1 MLHFMKYKILLPCI
15 IALGLAVFF
24 SFKYANLEPATNE
37 EEQKAILQTVMEI
50 IERGHYAPR
59 TLNDDLSE
67 KAFDK
72 FFETLDYE
80 KKFFLASDINA
91 LSSYKTKIDDEV
103 NDGSLEFFNKANQ
116 LFVNRIDSVEK
127 FYKEILS
134 NPFSFKLNDSVEL
147 DGKKL
152 QYAKNEKELKERWYG
167 ALKYRTLA
175 KYLDLKE
182 AEEKQAKD
190 IVGFAPKSDSDLE
203 KEAREAIEKVQE
215 RYFKR
220 LKKLT
225 DNERFGIYVNSITGV
240 IDPHTDYMLPQDKK
254 RFDEMMSGGFIG
266 IGASLQLTDE
276 GKVKIS
282 SIITGSP
289 SWKQGKLKQ
298 DDIIEKVAQGD
309 EVPVDIEGY
318 ELEDVIKIIRGKK
331 GTVVKL
337 TVKHADGTSEIVPI
351 VRDLVEFEEVF
362 AKSAV
367 LEQEG
372 KRIGY
377 IYLPEFYADFSKQN
391 GGRRS
396 GEDVAKEVLKLK
408 NENVDGIVLDLRNN
422 GGGSLSDVV
431 DMAGIFIGTGPVVQV
446 RSSGNNTTT
455 LSSRSNGA
463 LYDGPLAIMISNRSA
478 SASEIL
484 AAAMQDYGRAVIVG
498 SESFG
503 KGTVQKIISL
513 DQFVSG
519 ELGAKIREAF
529 NRSKGTGADYDG
541 IGNLKLTIQKFYRI
555 DGGSTQIKGVTPDIT
570 LPDAYGMLDNI
581 GEKRDPSSLPW
592 DKIAAVNYTQWQAN
606 PDLSYLQKNSQK
618 RIEKQQAFG
627 LIKQTGERLKKQQD
641 NNVIPLNETKYI
653 AKQEEAKAISKQLEE
668 LVESDKLTLKAK
680 NLNIDLA
687 RVNVDT
693 TSQAKN
699 KDWLDALK
707 KDVYIAETTN
717 ILNDWIATGG
727 KRAKVNGKKD

>member
-1 MLHFMKYKILLPCI
+1 MLHFMKYKILLPTI
-15 IALGLAVFF
+15 VLIGLATFF
-24 SFKYANLEPATNE
+24 SFRYINLEPATNE
-37 EEQKAILQTVMEI
+37 EEQKAILQTVMQI
-50 IERGHYAPR
+50 IERGHYSPR

-80 KKFFLASDINA
+80 KKFFLASDIAA
-91 LSSYKTKIDDEV
+91 LSSYRKKIDDEV
-103 NDGSLEFFNKANQ
+103 NNNSLEFFQKANQ
-116 LFVNRIDSVEK
+116 LFINRIDSVEK
-127 FYKEILS
+127 YYKSILS
-134 NPFSFKLNDSVEL
+134 KPFTFNLNDSVEL

-152 QYAKNEKELKERWYG
+152 KYSKDEKELEARWYG

-182 AEEKQAKD
+182 AEEKQKE
-190 IVGFAPKSDSDLE
+190 IVGYAPKSDKDLE
-203 KEAREAIEKVQE
+203 KEAREAIEKVQA

-276 GKVKIS
+276 GKVKVA

-298 DDIIEKVAQGD
+298 DDIIEKVAQAD
-309 EVPVDIEGY
+309 DVPVDIEGY

-337 TVKHADGTSEIVPI
+337 TVKHADGTSEVIPI

-362 AKSAV
+362 AKSAI
-367 LEQEG
+367 LEQDG
-372 KRIGY
+372 YRIGY
-377 IYLPEFYADFSKQN
+377 IYLPEFYADFTKQN

-408 NENVDGIVLDLRNN
+408 SENVNGIVLDLRNN

-431 DMAGIFIGTGPVVQV
+431 DMAGIFIGSGPVVQV
-446 RSSGNNTTT
+446 RSSGNNTST
-455 LSSRSNGA
+455 LTSRSNGA
-463 LYDGPLAIMISNRSA
+463 LYDGPLAIMINNRSA

-484 AAAMQDYGRAVIVG
+484 AAAMQDYGRAIVIG

-529 NRSKGTGADYDG
+529 NRSKGTEADYDG

-555 DGGSTQIKGVTPDIT
+555 DGGSTQLKGVTPDII
-570 LPDAYGMLDNI
+570 LPDAYDMLDNI
-581 GEKRDPSSLPW
+581 GEKRDPASLPW
-592 DKIAAVNYTQWQAN
+592 DKISSVNYSKWQN
-606 PDLSYLQKNSQK
+606 YPDLNYLKHNSK
-618 RIEKQQAFG
+618 SRIEKHQAFN

-641 NNVIPLNETKYI
+641 NNVVPLNEVKFV

-668 LVESDKLTLKAK
+668 LVESDTLTLKAK

-687 RVNVDT
+687 RVNIDT
-693 TSQAKN
+693 TSQSKN
-699 KDWLDALK
+699 KEWLNALK

-717 ILNDWIATGG
+717 ILNDWIAMNN
-727 KRAKVNGKKD
+727 KRVNVNGRKD